1 MTSASRLCATFLL
14 SLLFCGGVFSQQSFQ
29 YTTLQVPGR
38 SATFATAINNNGDI
52 VGYSESGGE
61 TSGFLY
67 TNGSFQTI
75 SPCPYGGT
83 EPTGINDAGVIV
95 GDCNG
100 DPFIYQNGNVSYLS
114 YPKARYTFLMGINN
128 QGVLVGVWENA
139 HIFARSFVYTNGTF
153 ATVDG
158 MRLPGGINNSDT
170 VSGIACDNRTEV
182 CNGALYF
189 QKANGWKSHRKVNFP
204 GANGTR
210 LGEINDN
217 GDVVGFAG
225 LSQDFVYNITSK
237 TFTGFEIGNSV
248 SSQALG
254 INNSGEIV
262 GSYSDGT
269 TTYGFYGQL
278 SQ

>member
-29 YTTLQVPGR
+29 YTTLQVPGS
-38 SATFATAINNNGDI
+38 SATFATAVNNNGDI

-182 CNGALYF
+182 
-189 QKANGWKSHRKVNFP
+189 
-204 GANGTR
+204 
-210 LGEINDN
+210 
-217 GDVVGFAG
+217 
-225 LSQDFVYNITSK
+225 
-237 TFTGFEIGNSV
+237 
-248 SSQALG
+248 
-254 INNSGEIV
+254 
-262 GSYSDGT
+262 
-269 TTYGFYGQL
+269 
-278 SQ
+278 